1 MKNLDKYRG
10 CLIGGAVGDA
20 LGYAVE
26 FLRWRDI
33 QKRYGANGIQ
43 AYDLD
48 VEEGGAIISD
58 DTQMTLYTAVGMMVA
73 DVQGKR
79 EQMVDYIYR
88 AYLDWYYCQRNPM
101 SMPPHNISWISELF
115 EMHERRAPG
124 NTCMSAL
131 CSGEKGTLENPINN
145 SKGCG
150 GVMRVA
156 PIGLYFDYQDGT
168 ASRIGAEAA
177 ALTHGHELG
186 YIPAAALAYLISLVL
201 RDEHITL
208 RNAVLMMRR
217 SWQIDSL
224 FKTDE
229 YRQSFNRL
237 IDAALGLSLTAE
249 DDVAAIGQLG
259 EGWVG
264 DEALAIALYC
274 ALKYENDFEKAII
287 ASVNHSGDSDSTGAI
302 TGNIL
307 GAYLGLERIPK
318 RFLEHL
324 ELRNIIL
331 EVADDLCRVQDN
343 AYTVDS
349 DPMMDEK
356 YMNHLS

>member
-1 MKNLDKYRG
+1 MNNLDKYRG

-26 FLRWRDI
+26 FMRWQNI
-33 QKRYGANGIQ
+33 QKRYGTNGIQ

-48 VEEGGAIISD
+48 FETGAAVISD
-58 DTQMTLYTAVGMMVA
+58 DTQMTLFTAVGMLVSIA
-73 DVQGKR
+73 QGKK
-79 EQMVDYIYR
+79 EQMTDYIYR
-88 AYLDWYYCQRNPM
+88 AYLDWYYCQRNRTGV
-101 SMPPHNISWISELF
+101 PPHNISWISNIFEL
-115 EMHERRAPG
+115 HERREPG

-131 CSGEKGTLENPINN
+131 GSGKRGTLEAPINN

-156 PIGLYFDYQDGT
+156 PIGLYFDFQDET
-168 ASRIGAEAA
+168 ASRMGAEAA

-186 YIPAAALAYLISLVL
+186 YIPAAALAHLISIVSHN
-201 RDEHITL
+201 ETITL

-217 SWQIDSL
+217 SWQINCL
-224 FKTDE
+224 FNNDE
-229 YRQSFNRL
+229 YRQAFYQRL
-237 IDAALGLSLTAE
+237 DAALALSQTSE
-249 DDVAAIGQLG
+249 DDVTAICQLG

-264 DEALAIALYC
+264 DETLAIALYC

-287 ASVNHSGDSDSTGAI
+287 ASVNHSGDSDSTGAV

-307 GAYLGLERIPK
+307 GAYLSQERIPK
-318 RFLEHL
+318 HFLDYL

-331 EVADDLCRVQDN
+331 QVADDLYQAQDYVLGSN
-343 AYTVDS
+343 PATN
-349 DPMMDEK
+349 EK
-356 YMNHLS
+356 YVNCVY

>member
-26 FLRWRDI
+26 FMRWQNI
-33 QKRYGANGIQ
+33 QKRYGTNGIQ

-48 VEEGGAIISD
+48 FETGEAVISD
-58 DTQMTLYTAVGMMVA
+58 DTQMTLFTAMGMLVSIA
-73 DVQGKR
+73 QGKS
-79 EQMVDYIYR
+79 EEMTDYIYR
-88 AYLDWYYCQRNPM
+88 AYLDWYYCQCNRTGV
-101 SMPPHNISWISELF
+101 SPHNISWISNILEL
-115 EMHERRAPG
+115 HESRAPG
-124 NTCMSAL
+124 NTCMGAL
-131 CSGEKGTLENPINN
+131 CSGKRGTPEAPINN

-156 PIGLYFDYQDGT
+156 PIGLHFDFHDAT
-168 ASRIGAEAA
+168 ASRMGAEAA

-186 YIPAAALAYLISLVL
+186 YIPAAALTHLISIVSHN
-201 RDEHITL
+201 ETISL

-217 SWQIDSL
+217 SWQISSL
-224 FKTDE
+224 FKNDE
-229 YRQSFNRL
+229 YRQAFYQRL
-237 IDAALGLSLTAE
+237 DAALALSQTSE
-249 DDVAAIGQLG
+249 DDVVAICQLG

-274 ALKYENDFEKAII
+274 ALKYENNFEKAII
-287 ASVNHSGDSDSTGAI
+287 ASVNHSGDSDSTGAV

-318 RFLEHL
+318 RFLEYL
-324 ELRNIIL
+324 ELRKIIL
-331 EVADDLCRVQDN
+331 QVADDLYQAQDYVLGSKLCM
-343 AYTVDS
+343 AD
-349 DPMMDEK
+349 
-356 YMNHLS
+356 